1 MNQDRA
7 ALVENK
13 VFHLIGFRPELF
25 SSTFDF
31 NPPRAGGYLSFRGEE
46 DSARAIRDSSW
57 FTALHPSIS
66 SNEYTI
72 ATESP
77 RIRFTKPLHRSF
89 AKRER
94 EREWKEF
101 FTTYRGTTGRKIYE
115 KRNKETRICDS
126 KWLLLPFNAFER
138 SDSRYIGYIDFW
150 HETIVKIV
158 ENATRFETTYA
169 YINDNSSKNFFFVFT
184 HFVK

>member
-94 EREWKEF
+94 ERKNEKNFSLRIEVQQVGKFMRKEI
-101 FTTYRGTTGRKIYE
+101 K
-115 KRNKETRICDS
+115 KRE
-126 KWLLLPFNAFER
+126 
-138 SDSRYIGYIDFW
+138 Y
-150 HETIVKIV
+150 
-158 ENATRFETTYA
+158 ATR
-169 YINDNSSKNFFFVFT
+169 NDYYCRLMRSKDRILDISDISTFDT
-184 HFVK
+184 KQL